1 LNKIGILNRLLSKL
15 PPPEKLIKPSGPQA
29 RQRIDPALED
39 PLFISAFTAAYKRDV
54 SQARFYFRKLSEKYP
69 QSEIALILWADFAYR
84 LRYYD
89 EAATAF
95 RQALA
100 LAPNDAYA
108 WMELV
113 KAENSMGHIGAALNA
128 MAKAAEI
135 SPRMRNS
142 RRFSVSVISI

>member
-1 LNKIGILNRLLSKL
+1 
-15 PPPEKLIKPSGPQA
+15 
-29 RQRIDPALED
+29 
-39 PLFISAFTAAYKRDV
+39 V
-54 SQARFYFRKLSEKYP
+54 
-69 QSEIALILWADFAYR
+69 ILWADFAYR
-84 LRYYD
+84 LRYED

-108 WMELV
+108 LMELV